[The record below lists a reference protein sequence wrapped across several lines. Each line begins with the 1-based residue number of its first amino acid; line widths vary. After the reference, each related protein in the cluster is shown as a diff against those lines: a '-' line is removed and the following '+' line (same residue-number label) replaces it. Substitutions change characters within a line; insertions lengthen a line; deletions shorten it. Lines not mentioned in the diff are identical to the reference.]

1 MAQKD
6 AIVED
11 PKPED
16 FYTVGV
22 IADLRQVMRTPSGVT
37 RVLAEGKTRI
47 SVSDFQKEADDY
59 WTAAYDTL
67 EEIEISPEE
76 KIQWMKKILQ
86 KKESISSVASKIGVY
101 YTTVDKWL
109 RNYKA
114 IGPEAFFRKGHTY
127 RTPAQKEA
135 AVFDYLSGKGS
146 LRDIC
151 ARHKISDA
159 QILRR
164 WIMKYNSHDKE
175 TGGRAIMTKGRKTTF
190 EERVE
195 IVQYCIKHSHNY
207 SETAKK
213 FHISYQQARSYT
225 IRYEENGVD
234 GLQDKR
240 GKRKSPEEMTEVEKL
255 RAEVRLLRA
264 EKRRAEIEIS
274 FLKKLEEIERRGAE
288 PDTPGTYLSGN
299 QERTRKI

>member
-1 MAQKD
+1 MDK
-6 AIVED
+6 
-11 PKPED
+11 
-16 FYTVGV
+16 
-22 IADLRQVMRTPSGVT
+22 
-37 RVLAEGKTRI
+37 
-47 SVSDFQKEADDY
+47 
-59 WTAAYDTL
+59 
-67 EEIEISPEE
+67 ISPEE

-114 IGPEAFFRKGHTY
+114 IDRKLFRKGIPIELLPK
-127 RTPAQKEA
+127 RSRCFRLPFWKR
-135 AVFDYLSGKGS
+135 FS
-146 LRDIC
+146 LDIC

-175 TGGRAIMTKGRKTTF
+175 TGGRPIMTKGRKTTF

-274 FLKKLEEIERRGAE
+274 FLKKLEEIERRG
-288 PDTPGTYLSGN
+288 G
-299 QERTRKI
+299 

>member
-1 MAQKD
+1 MDK
-6 AIVED
+6 
-11 PKPED
+11 
-16 FYTVGV
+16 
-22 IADLRQVMRTPSGVT
+22 
-37 RVLAEGKTRI
+37 
-47 SVSDFQKEADDY
+47 
-59 WTAAYDTL
+59 
-67 EEIEISPEE
+67 ISPEE

-207 SETAKK
+207 SCSRNSSRSSRL
-213 FHISYQQARSYT
+213 FHFSYPSIASSTQ
-225 IRYEENGVD
+225 
-234 GLQDKR
+234 LQEKQI
-240 GKRKSPEEMTEVEKL
+240 PEGQLPDSTD
-255 RAEVRLLRA
+255 
-264 EKRRAEIEIS
+264 S
-274 FLKKLEEIERRGAE
+274 FTSL
-288 PDTPGTYLSGN
+288 PSDF
-299 QERTRKI
+299 Q

>member
-1 MAQKD
+1 MDK
-6 AIVED
+6 
-11 PKPED
+11 
-16 FYTVGV
+16 
-22 IADLRQVMRTPSGVT
+22 
-37 RVLAEGKTRI
+37 
-47 SVSDFQKEADDY
+47 
-59 WTAAYDTL
+59 
-67 EEIEISPEE
+67 ISPEE

-175 TGGRAIMTKGRKTTF
+175 TGGRALMTKGRKTTF

-255 RAEVRLLRA
+255 RAEVRLLQA

-274 FLKKLEEIERRGAE
+274 FLKKLEEIERRG
-288 PDTPGTYLSGN
+288 G
-299 QERTRKI
+299 